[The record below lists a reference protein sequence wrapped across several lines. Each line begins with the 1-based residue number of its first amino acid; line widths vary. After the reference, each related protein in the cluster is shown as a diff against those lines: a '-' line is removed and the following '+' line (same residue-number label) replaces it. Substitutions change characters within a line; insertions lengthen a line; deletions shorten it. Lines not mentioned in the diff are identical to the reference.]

1 MVIAPALP
9 SPKPKPRII
18 VYIDGLNLYYG
29 VLQQVPAEKWLEVKT
44 RTLCKK
50 RKGCGTRSIVE
61 RLVWATRPAYWP
73 GYLPKKSRAMSM
85 VSQTPWAT
93 IGMARLRREAR

>member
-29 VLQQVPAEKWLEVKT
+29 VLQQVPAEKWLD
-44 RTLCKK
+44 
-50 RKGCGTRSIVE
+50 VE
-61 RLVWATRPAYWP
+61 RLCTLLRAGWSGCAT
-73 GYLPKKSRAMSM
+73 
-85 VSQTPWAT
+85 
-93 IGMARLRREAR
+93 

>member
-50 RKGCGTRSIVE
+50 RKGCGTQTVSA
-61 RLVWATRPAYWP
+61 LNLCATRRHAKSIPSAICRPPA
-73 GYLPKKSRAMSM
+73 
-85 VSQTPWAT
+85 VS
-93 IGMARLRREAR
+93 

>member
-1 MVIAPALP
+1 MVIAPAQP

-50 RKGCGTRSIVE
+50 AQRMRHPKHHRAARVGH
-61 RLVWATRPAYWP
+61 PP
-73 GYLPKKSRAMSM
+73 GLLAGILAQEK
-85 VSQTPWAT
+85 
-93 IGMARLRREAR
+93 